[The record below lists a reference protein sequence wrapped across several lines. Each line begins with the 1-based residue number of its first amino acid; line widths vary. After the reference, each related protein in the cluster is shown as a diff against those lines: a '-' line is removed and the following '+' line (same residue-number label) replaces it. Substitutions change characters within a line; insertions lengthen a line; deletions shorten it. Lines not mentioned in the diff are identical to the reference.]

1 MKRHLPKHMKNWV
14 VKCTRQVKESQ
25 QTNKQ
30 RWKKFKCDTKK
41 VWRLQKKNAFYIDD
55 KMPSLRGMWCNM
67 NQSKFTA
74 PMKNLCYLWWFV
86 SLKICSQLLF
96 PRLSTRTIPV
106 LNSKDHCFLTF
117 ALLPMRKVEQTSLGS
132 IFSDEWSWQW
142 RRWKTS
148 DDELTMIPLIPTQ
161 LSGAIDHNLSTRIFS
176 VNSSSSRQQSV
187 PLLCNPTSL

>member
-1 MKRHLPKHMKNWV
+1 
-14 VKCTRQVKESQ
+14 
-25 QTNKQ
+25 
-30 RWKKFKCDTKK
+30 
-41 VWRLQKKNAFYIDD
+41 
-55 KMPSLRGMWCNM
+55 MPSLRGMWCNM

-106 LNSKDHCFLTF
+106 LNLKDHCYLTF
-117 ALLPMRKVEQTSLGS
+117 TLLPMRKVEQTSLGS

-161 LSGAIDHNLSTRIFS
+161 LSGAIDHNLYFLWILPAAARVRSSLCHYYAIPRLFS
-176 VNSSSSRQQSV
+176 PSLVIDWI
-187 PLLCNPTSL
+187 LCQWPSQWKL